1 MGGVAVKQKFRMPLE
16 PDKKA
21 VGGRFDGLDDSV
33 GSQGA
38 DNEAGRGLL
47 DGLMVR
53 AVHPKRSLFDDA
65 IEHAAWDDRNRVG
78 QPRGRFRLAMGQ

>member
-1 MGGVAVKQKFRMPLE
+1 MGGIAVKQKFRMPLE
-16 PDKKA
+16 PHEKS
-21 VGGRFDGLDDSV
+21 VGGRFDSLDDSV
-33 GSQGA
+33 RRQGA

-65 IEHAAWDDRNRVG
+65 IEHAAWDNGDRVG